1 MDTNLK
7 PKHITKY
14 FNKIDKKNDE
24 KIGFL
29 KTIINDYD
37 YLIPQFYLKQ
47 NSYIKSYHN
56 ITLQLNLFN
65 TKYKNLKKILE
76 LNINTLKIPSNKLKL
91 DLSKDENIIYQN
103 LNKKYKNM
111 TDVNLTKKVSTDTSD
126 FKDLLK
132 NKNIFQ
138 NFKNYRE
145 KKYIYSNIESSLFI
159 KILNENLHKDK
170 VIFIKMYKNLIK
182 HLNSIL
188 KYKYSTGILG
198 YDPIFNIGNLK
209 DSKNNNINKDKK
221 DNNNKYV
228 LINKNSSN
236 NGNNSSNNENN
247 SSNNGNNSPNNSSTI
262 ENALNDYTELYE
274 SYNCSKFLI
283 KIKNKLEEH
292 CKKFHDISLKLSEKS
307 YTNIYDL
314 LILILDQE
322 YHLLNFMLHF
332 NYLSS
337 YEKILKKDIEI
348 RQYVKRNLMNFSS
361 YMDDYLKKDS
371 NNVDNNMFEI
381 QSYDINK
388 FFSQNE

>member
-1 MDTNLK
+1 MDTNLNTNTK
-7 PKHITKY
+7 LNPKNIIRY
-14 FNKIDKKNDE
+14 FNKFEYKNDNK

-56 ITLQLNLFN
+56 INLQLNLFN

-76 LNINTLKIPSNKLKL
+76 LNINTLKIPANNLNL
-91 DLSKDENIIYQN
+91 DLPKNENIIYKN
-103 LNKKYKNM
+103 LNKKYQNM
-111 TDVNLTKKVSTDTSD
+111 ESKDLNKKVSTDTSD

-138 NFKNYRE
+138 NFKEYRNC
-145 KKYIYSNIESSLFI
+145 KYIYSNIESSLFI

-170 VIFIKMYKNLIK
+170 VIFIKMYKNLVK

-198 YDPIFNIGNLK
+198 YDPIFNLGNLK
-209 DSKNNNINKDKK
+209 DSKDNKDNKENT
-221 DNNNKYV
+221 NNNKYV
-228 LINKNSSN
+228 LM
-236 NGNNSSNNENN
+236 NNSKSSTGLSTNENK
-247 SSNNGNNSPNNSSTI
+247 SSKIKNT
-262 ENALNDYTELYE
+262 LNDYTELYE
-274 SYNCSKFLI
+274 SYNYSKFLI

-292 CKKFHDISLKLSEKS
+292 CKKFHDISLVLSQKS

-337 YEKILKKDIEI
+337 YEKILKKDVEI
-348 RQYVKRNLMNFSS
+348 RQYIKRNLTNFSS
-361 YMDDYLKKDS
+361 YMDDYFKKIS
-371 NNVDNNMFEI
+371 ENTDNNMFEI
-381 QSYDINK
+381 QSYDINN
-388 FFSQNE
+388 FFLNK

>member
-1 MDTNLK
+1 MDTNLNLNLK
-7 PKHITKY
+7 PNHIIKY
-14 FNKIDKKNDE
+14 FNKIKYNNDK

-56 ITLQLNLFN
+56 INLQLNLFN

-76 LNINTLKIPSNKLKL
+76 LNINTLKIPANNLNL
-91 DLSKDENIIYQN
+91 DLPKNENIIYKN
-103 LNKKYKNM
+103 LNKKYQNM
-111 TDVNLTKKVSTDTSD
+111 ESKDLNKKVSTDTSD

-138 NFKNYRE
+138 NFKEYRNC
-145 KKYIYSNIESSLFI
+145 KYIYSNIESSLFI

-170 VIFIKMYKNLIK
+170 IIFIKMYKNLVK

-198 YDPIFNIGNLK
+198 YDPIFNLGNLK
-209 DSKNNNINKDKK
+209 DSKDNKDNKENT
-221 DNNNKYV
+221 NNNKYV
-228 LINKNSSN
+228 LM
-236 NGNNSSNNENN
+236 NNSKSSTGLSTNENK
-247 SSNNGNNSPNNSSTI
+247 SSKIKNT
-262 ENALNDYTELYE
+262 LNDYTELYE
-274 SYNCSKFLI
+274 SYNYSKFLI

-292 CKKFHDISLKLSEKS
+292 CKKFHDISLVLSQKS

-337 YEKILKKDIEI
+337 YEKILKKDVEI
-348 RQYVKRNLMNFSS
+348 RQYIKRNLTNFSS
-361 YMDDYLKKDS
+361 YMDDYFKKIS
-371 NNVDNNMFEI
+371 ENTDNNMFEI
-381 QSYDINK
+381 QSYDINN
-388 FFSQNE
+388 FFLNK